1 MGRTD
6 CRDILEMALCAFRFS
21 EGGETEP
28 SFSSGRLVPKDD
40 FCALGAILILS
51 HDSSHQSQDQ
61 VDAIAGQGRELG
73 AKARDRV
80 DPAVGLGLRTTTT
93 WRRIAITFR
102 DYPSCEVLNK
112 FDPHLEDLAVAEPR
126 CHENSVLDP
135 HPPVGPLTNMTSCG
149 NDSGLPAC
157 VALSAVRG

>member
-40 FCALGAILILS
+40 FCALGAILIVS

-73 AKARDRV
+73 AKARDR
-80 DPAVGLGLRTTTT
+80 
-93 WRRIAITFR
+93 F
-102 DYPSCEVLNK
+102 
-112 FDPHLEDLAVAEPR
+112 
-126 CHENSVLDP
+126 
-135 HPPVGPLTNMTSCG
+135 
-149 NDSGLPAC
+149 DSGVR
-157 VALSAVRG
+157 VADHDNMAANRYNVSRLSLVRST